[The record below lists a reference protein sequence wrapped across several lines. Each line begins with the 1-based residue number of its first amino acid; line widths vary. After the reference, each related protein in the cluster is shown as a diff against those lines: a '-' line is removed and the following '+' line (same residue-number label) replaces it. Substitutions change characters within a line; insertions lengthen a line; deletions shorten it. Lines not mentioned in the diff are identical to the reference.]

1 MKLLKK
7 IKQLFRGK
15 NTPVKQTNIQ
25 LEHTKVFKPV
35 TWDNLAEVNSAEQE
49 SFGRLMYTNISGE
62 AVSLELYTSRINIGR
77 MTSNELCIKD
87 SKISR
92 LHAFILCE
100 NGVHIIYDGKS
111 LNGTYVNGEK
121 IEKHTLAAGD
131 KIKVGNII
139 ITYEVE

>member
-1 MKLLKK
+1 MKLLKR
-7 IKQLFRGK
+7 IRQLFRVK
-15 NTPVKQTNIQ
+15 NTPVKQSNIQ
-25 LEHTKVFKPV
+25 LEQTKVFKPV
-35 TWDNLAEVNSAEQE
+35 TWDSLAEVQNAKQE
-49 SFGRLMYTNISGE
+49 SFGRLMYTNTMGE
-62 AVSLELYTSRINIGR
+62 AVNLELYTSRVNIGR

-92 LHAFILCE
+92 LHAFILYE

>member
-1 MKLLKK
+1 MKLLKR
-7 IKQLFRGK
+7 IRQLFRVK
-15 NTPVKQTNIQ
+15 NTPVKKSNIQ
-25 LEHTKVFKPV
+25 LEQTKVFKPV
-35 TWDNLAEVNSAEQE
+35 TWDSLAEVQNAKQE
-49 SFGRLMYTNISGE
+49 SFGRLMYTNTMGE
-62 AVSLELYTSRINIGR
+62 AVNLELYTSRVNIGR

-92 LHAFILCE
+92 LHAFILYE